1 MVFYIVAINLC
12 LRALFQNPGFRGCG
26 GVSCQSYFRVQKMH
40 LSIELLVSHSGIGLG
55 SIQNHAK
62 IKRRS
67 RPGKASRPLLACCPG
82 ARLFSCGRDASIM
95 LSTIR
100 RLSYSEIRIISLVV
114 QATPMQSSGLPQV
127 QTLHGFLRRHGYLRA
142 CERRRLIKS
151 APIPRCCTCIYIQ
164 RYILCII
171 YMHIYM
177 LYIYDIYFPI
187 QYVYYTLH
195 TW

>member
-12 LRALFQNPGFRGCG
+12 LRALFLNSGFRGCG
-26 GVSCQSYFRVQKMH
+26 GVSCQSYFGVQKMH

-67 RPGKASRPLLACCPG
+67 RPGKASWPLLACCPG

-114 QATPMQSSGLPQV
+114 
-127 QTLHGFLRRHGYLRA
+127 
-142 CERRRLIKS
+142 
-151 APIPRCCTCIYIQ
+151 
-164 RYILCII
+164 
-171 YMHIYM
+171 
-177 LYIYDIYFPI
+177 
-187 QYVYYTLH
+187 
-195 TW
+195 